1 MLGCPI
7 FWPLWKEAEAY
18 DWDSVEILRQGH
30 DVMEGGHPYESFSYE
45 SFSEDERVSDRRDR
59 RDDRNVER

>member
-1 MLGCPI
+1 
-7 FWPLWKEAEAY
+7 
-18 DWDSVEILRQGH
+18 
-30 DVMEGGHPYESFSYE
+30 MEGGHPYESFSYE